1 MTEAELERIAE
12 QRLKAES
19 KETAPPPPPKPSREQ
34 WLSYNPGGD
43 YDAAMK
49 ERDTAPMDVAP
60 SDEYAEIQAKLL
72 AAQKK
77 LQDQTGKH
85 KVEDSLIG
93 LPVGAAAG
101 YLTTGAGFNP
111 ASPSPEL
118 IARSS
123 AAPIAEA
130 ITGAPTGSVA
140 EIAEAMAPQRSSG
153 YDKAINAASEARNPS
168 VAPLP
173 PSVVKVPPKGGAGQE
188 WLKGWAGIEKEIDG
202 GVPEGAATYNRM
214 KPQGKVT
221 SKLFKKFG
229 MNPQLSIEG
238 YTAAKAG
245 MDAENAMKIRQDL
258 FDAEMRKVAEQNY
271 AKQVAE
277 RTAQV
282 QKEATATGRA
292 MKMAAPLATFNRTLA
307 GAGVGLGGYDAYKRY
322 TENDPTGAALA
333 AGTTLAGT
341 AFPPVAP
348 LAGAVMGL
356 YDDPVARKKFLDA
369 MKANGAMSER
379 AGRRFGLD

>member
-49 ERDTAPMDVAP
+49 ERDVSPMDVAP
-60 SDEYAEIQAKLL
+60 SSEYAEIQAKLL
-72 AAQKK
+72 AAQQK
-77 LQDQTGKH
+77 LQEQTGKH
-85 KVEDSLIG
+85 KVEESLPGAIG
-93 LPVGAAAG
+93 GAAAG

-111 ASPSPEL
+111 ASPSPL
-118 IARSS
+118 VIARSS

-140 EIAEAMAPQRSSG
+140 EIAESMTPQRASG
-153 YDKAINAASEARNPS
+153 YGKAINAASEARNPP

-188 WLKGWAGIEKEIDG
+188 WLKGWANIDKEIEG
-202 GVPEGAATYNRM
+202 GVQEGAATYNRM

-277 RTAQV
+277 RAAQV
-282 QKEATATGRA
+282 QKETTATGRA

-322 TENDPTGAALA
+322 TENDPKGAALA

-341 AFPPVAP
+341 VFPPVAP
-348 LAGAVMGL
+348 LAGATMGL

-369 MKANGAMSER
+369 MKPKGAWSER
-379 AGRRFGLD
+379 MGSRFGLD

>member
-1 MTEAELERIAE
+1 MTDAELERIAE

-49 ERDTAPMDVAP
+49 DRDTSPMDVAP

-85 KVEDSLIG
+85 KVEDSLPGAIG
-93 LPVGAAAG
+93 GAAAG

-111 ASPSPEL
+111 ASPSPL
-118 IARSS
+118 LVARSS

-130 ITGAPTGSVA
+130 ITNAPTGSVA
-140 EIAEAMAPQRSSG
+140 EIAEAMTPQRASG
-153 YDKAINAASEARNPS
+153 YDKAINAASEARNPT

-173 PSVVKVPPKGGAGQE
+173 PSVVKVPPKGGSGQE

-238 YTAAKAG
+238 YTAARAG

-277 RTAQV
+277 RAAQV

-292 MKMAAPLATFNRTLA
+292 MKMAAPLATFNRTLT
-307 GAGVGLGGYDAYKRY
+307 GAGVGFGGYDAYKRY
-322 TENDPTGAALA
+322 TENDPKGAALA
-333 AGTTLAGT
+333 AGTTVAGT
-341 AFPPVAP
+341 VFPPIAP
-348 LAGAVMGL
+348 LAGATMGL
-356 YDDPVARKKFLDA
+356 YDDPVARKRFLDA
-369 MKANGAMSER
+369 MKPNGAMSER

>member
-1 MTEAELERIAE
+1 MTDAELERIAE

-19 KETAPPPPPKPSREQ
+19 KETAPAPAPKPSREQ

-49 ERDTAPMDVAP
+49 ERDASPMAVA
-60 SDEYAEIQAKLL
+60 STSEYDEIQAKLL

-77 LQDQTGKH
+77 LQDQTSKH

-93 LPVGAAAG
+93 VPVGAAAG

-111 ASPSPEL
+111 ASPNPAL
-118 IARSS
+118 VARSS

-130 ITGAPTGSVA
+130 ITNAPTGSVA
-140 EIAEAMAPQRSSG
+140 EIAESMAPQRASG
-153 YDKAINAASEARNPS
+153 YSKAINASSEARNPTI
-168 VAPLP
+168 APLP
-173 PSVVKVPPKGGAGQE
+173 PSVVKVPPKGGSGQE
-188 WLKGWAGIEKEIDG
+188 WLKGWAGIEKEIEG

-258 FDAEMRKVAEQNY
+258 FDAEMRKIAEQNY

-277 RTAQV
+277 RASQV

-292 MKMAAPLATFNRTLA
+292 MKIAAPLATFNRTLA
-307 GAGVGLGGYDAYKRY
+307 GAGLGLGGYDAYKRY
-322 TENDPTGAALA
+322 TENDPKGATLA

-348 LAGAVMGL
+348 LAGATMAL
-356 YDDPVARKKFLDA
+356 YDDPVARKRFLDA
-369 MKANGAMSER
+369 MKPNGAMSER

>member
-19 KETAPPPPPKPSREQ
+19 KETAPAPAPKPSREQ

-49 ERDTAPMDVAP
+49 DRDTAPMDVAST
-60 SDEYAEIQAKLL
+60 SDYEETQAKLV

-77 LQDQTGKH
+77 LQEQTSKH

-93 LPVGAAAG
+93 VPVGAAAG

-111 ASPSPEL
+111 ASPSPL
-118 IARSS
+118 LVARSS

-130 ITGAPTGSVA
+130 ITNAPTGSVA
-140 EIAEAMAPQRSSG
+140 EIAESMTPQRSSG
-153 YDKAINAASEARNPS
+153 YDKAISAASEARNPP

-173 PSVVKVPPKGGAGQE
+173 PSVVKVPPKGGAGQN
-188 WLKGWAGIEKEIDG
+188 WLSGWGGIDKEIEG
-202 GVPEGAATYNRM
+202 GVQEGAAAYNRM

-238 YTAAKAG
+238 YTAARAG

-258 FDAEMRKVAEQNY
+258 FDAEMRKIAEQNH

-277 RTAQV
+277 RAAQV

-292 MKMAAPLATFNRTLA
+292 MKLAAPLATFNRTLT

-322 TENDPTGAALA
+322 TEKDPTGAALA

-348 LAGAVMGL
+348 LAGATMGL

-369 MKANGAMSER
+369 MKPNGAMSER

>member
-19 KETAPPPPPKPSREQ
+19 KETAPTPAPKPSREQ

-49 ERDTAPMDVAP
+49 ERDATPMAVA
-60 SDEYAEIQAKLL
+60 STSEYEDTQAKLL
-72 AAQKK
+72 EAQKK
-77 LQDQTGKH
+77 LQEQTGKH
-85 KVEDSLIG
+85 KVEESLPGAIG
-93 LPVGAAAG
+93 GAAAG

-111 ASPSPEL
+111 ASPNPAL
-118 IARSS
+118 VARSS

-130 ITGAPTGSVA
+130 ITNAPTGSVA
-140 EIAEAMAPQRSSG
+140 EIAEAMAPQRASG
-153 YDKAINAASEARNPS
+153 YSKAINAASEARNPA

-173 PSVVKVPPKGGAGQE
+173 PSVVKVPPKGGSGQE

-202 GVPEGAATYNRM
+202 GVPEGAAAYNRM

-238 YTAAKAG
+238 YSAAKAG

-258 FDAEMRKVAEQNY
+258 FDAEMRKIAEQNY

-277 RTAQV
+277 RSAQV

-307 GAGVGLGGYDAYKRY
+307 GAGVGLGGYDAYRRY
-322 TENDPTGAALA
+322 TENDPKGAALA

>member
-1 MTEAELERIAE
+1 MTEAQLEKEAE
-12 QRLKAES
+12 RRLKLEA
-19 KETAPPPPPKPSREQ
+19 KETATAPEPKPSREV
-34 WLSYNPGGD
+34 WMSYNPGGD

-49 ERDTAPMDVAP
+49 ERDASPMSVAP
-60 SDEYAEIQAKLL
+60 TSDYDDLQAKLL

-85 KVEDSLIG
+85 NVEDSLIG
-93 LPVGAAAG
+93 APVGAAVG

-111 ASPSPEL
+111 ASPNPAL
-118 IARSS
+118 VARSS

-130 ITGAPTGSVA
+130 ITNAPTGSVA
-140 EIAEAMAPQRSSG
+140 EIAEAMTPQRSSG
-153 YDKAINAASEARNPS
+153 YSKAINAASEARNPN

-173 PSVVKVPPKGGAGQE
+173 PSVVKIPPKGGAGQE
-188 WLKGWAGIEKEIDG
+188 WLKGWGGIEKEIEG
-202 GVPEGAATYNRM
+202 GVQEGAAAYNRM

-238 YTAAKAG
+238 YTAARAG

-277 RTAQV
+277 RAAQV

-322 TENDPTGAALA
+322 TEKDPKGAALA
-333 AGTTLAGT
+333 AGTTLVGT

-348 LAGAVMGL
+348 LAGATMAL
-356 YDDPVARKKFLDA
+356 YDDPVARKRFLDA
-369 MKANGAMSER
+369 MKPNGAMSER

>member
-1 MTEAELERIAE
+1 MTDAELERIAE

-49 ERDTAPMDVAP
+49 ERDVAPMDVAP
-60 SDEYAEIQAKLL
+60 SSEYAEIQAKLL

-93 LPVGAAAG
+93 VPVGAAAG

-111 ASPSPEL
+111 ASPSPL
-118 IARSS
+118 VIARSS

-140 EIAEAMAPQRSSG
+140 EIAESMTPQRSGG
-153 YDKAINAASEARNPS
+153 YGKAINAASEARNPP

-188 WLKGWAGIEKEIDG
+188 WLKGWANIEKEIDG

-258 FDAEMRKVAEQNY
+258 FDAEMRKIAEQNY

-277 RTAQV
+277 RAAQV
-282 QKEATATGRA
+282 QKETTATGRA

-322 TENDPTGAALA
+322 TENDPKGAALA

-341 AFPPVAP
+341 VFPPVAP
-348 LAGAVMGL
+348 LAGATMGL

-369 MKANGAMSER
+369 MKPNGAWSKRME
-379 AGRRFGLD
+379 GRFGLD